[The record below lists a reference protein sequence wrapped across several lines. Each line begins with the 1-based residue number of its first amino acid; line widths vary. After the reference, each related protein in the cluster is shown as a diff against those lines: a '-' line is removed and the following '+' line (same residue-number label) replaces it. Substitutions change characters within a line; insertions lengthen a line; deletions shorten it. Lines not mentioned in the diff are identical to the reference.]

1 MKELKKF
8 AREQGYKSLPY
19 SKIYELAKDNSDLS
33 WLKEMC
39 GETDGFVY
47 CDENI
52 EFIAYNEQMN
62 KKAQEIVFLHE
73 LGHMLLRY
81 PDFRKKGKRTVG
93 ETKCEEL
100 LADMF
105 ACIMMAL
112 KTYNACYNQNT

>member
-1 MKELKKF
+1 MKELKDF
-8 AREQGYKSLPY
+8 ARKQGYKILPY
-19 SKIYELAKDNSDLS
+19 NRIYELAKDDSDLS
-33 WLKEMC
+33 WLEEMC
-39 GETDGFVY
+39 SGTDGFVY

-62 KKAQEIVFLHE
+62 EKAQEIVFLHE

-81 PDFRKKGKRTVG
+81 PDFRKKGRRTVG
-93 ETKCEEL
+93 EIKFEEL

-112 KTYNACYNQNT
+112 KAYNACYK